1 MRPVNPLTASVFG
14 IAAALGLVSGAG
26 CSGVQPRAET
36 SSSAALAPKAPL
48 VFVEDDFAEAVAKA
62 ERMHRPIFVDSWAPW
77 CHTCLSMR
85 ATTLTDPSLGVLADK
100 FVWLS
105 IDTENPKNA
114 AFVARFPNRAW
125 PTLWVLDE
133 HGKEVRLAW
142 AGSATASELT
152 SLLDDTTA
160 GGDRAAFA
168 RAAALMASGDVE
180 GAKKAFTAVRTDTR
194 SGTGTKAR
202 AAEALAALCG
212 DNHAE
217 CIELA
222 RTTLPTLPAGSSRAA
237 VLVTALSASTEAGR
251 DEPWLFAEAEKTAR
265 DESASYVP
273 DDRSCIYEAL
283 VELREARHEPAQKK
297 ATAEAWASFLDRTA
311 QAAKTDELRFVY
323 DAHRFLAARALEK
336 PERALAM
343 LEKSASRFPEDGNAH
358 ARLAKE
364 YSLLG
369 QDERALAEGARA
381 LALLRGPRALRAA
394 ELVADVYEKAGKR
407 AEAARALAIALDR
420 VKDLPLTAS
429 QRKLSVSLEKRRES
443 LDSPPTPH

>member
-1 MRPVNPLTASVFG
+1 MNRLTSPFVG
-14 IAAALGLVSGAG
+14 IAAALVIVSGMGCAG
-26 CSGVQPRAET
+26 TTPHAET
-36 SSSAALAPKAPL
+36 SPSSALALKAPL
-48 VFVEDDFAEAVAKA
+48 LFVEDDFAKAVATA
-62 ERMHRPIFVDSWAPW
+62 ERTHRPIFVDSWAPW

-85 ATTLTDPSLGVLADK
+85 ATTLTDPSLGALADK

-105 IDTENPKNA
+105 IDTEKPENA

-152 SLLDDTTA
+152 SLLDDMTA

-168 RAAALMASGDVE
+168 RAAALMASGDDE
-180 GAKKAFTAVRTDTR
+180 SAKKAFTAVRTDTH
-194 SGTGTKAR
+194 SSTSTKAR

-212 DNHAE
+212 QNHAE

-222 RTTLPTLPAGSSRAA
+222 RATLPSLPAGSSRAA
-237 VLVTALSASTEAGR
+237 VLVTAVSAATEAGR
-251 DEPWLFAEAEKTAR
+251 DEQWLFAEAEKTAR
-265 DESASYVP
+265 DESAPYVP

-283 VELREARHEPAQKK
+283 VELREARHEAAQKK
-297 ATAEAWASFLDRTA
+297 TTAEAWASFLDRTA
-311 QAAKTDELRFVY
+311 EASRSDELRFVY

-343 LEKSASRFPEDGNAH
+343 LEKSATRFPEDGNAH
-358 ARLAKE
+358 ARLSKA

-369 QDERALAEGARA
+369 QDDRALDEGARA
-381 LALLRGPRALRAA
+381 LTLLRGPRALRAA

-407 AEAARALAIALDR
+407 AEAARALATALDR
-420 VKDLPLTAS
+420 IKDLPLTAS
-429 QRKLSVSLEKRRES
+429 QRKLAASLEKRRES
-443 LDSPPTPH
+443 LVSPPH